1 MLPTQQNRPI
11 IVLTTGDP
19 VPIMLERRGPFSRLI
34 QERTGDAWKGG
45 YAAVDVRTSDPPDP
59 RSAAAFIITG
69 SAAHVWAREPWML
82 RTEGWLRDAVPLG
95 VPIFG
100 ICFGHQLLAQALGGE
115 VIKNP
120 RGREIG
126 TRRIERTADDIL
138 FDGLPSA
145 FEANATHLDTV
156 GRLPAGAQVLARS
169 GLDECQAIR
178 FSPTCYGVQFHPEVD
193 ADVMRGY
200 ILSRR
205 EILLQEGFEVDPLLA
220 AVTDGLE
227 GRVTMLNFI
236 KRILPLGAAEPPSA
250 PKSTKR
256 PR

>member
-1 MLPTQQNRPI
+1 MSQNRPI
-11 IVLTTGDP
+11 VVLTTGDP
-19 VPIMLERRGPFSRLI
+19 VPIMLETRGPFARLI
-34 QERTGDAWKGG
+34 QERIGDAWKGD
-45 YAAVDVRTSDPPDP
+45 YAAVDVRTSDPPNP
-59 RSAAAFIITG
+59 RAAAAFILTG
-69 SAAHVWAREPWML
+69 SAANVWTRDPWML
-82 RTEGWLRDAVPLG
+82 RTEAWLRDVVPLG
-95 VPIFG
+95 IPVFG
-100 ICFGHQLLAQALGGE
+100 ICFGHQILAQALGGE
-115 VIKNP
+115 VIRNP

-126 TRRIERTADDIL
+126 TRRIEKLADDIL
-138 FDGLPSA
+138 LDGLPSA

-178 FSPTCYGVQFHPEVD
+178 FSSTCYGVQFHPEID

-227 GRVTMLNFI
+227 GLVTLRNFI
-236 KRILPLGAAEPPSA
+236 KHVLPLGA
-250 PKSTKR
+250 R
-256 PR
+256 